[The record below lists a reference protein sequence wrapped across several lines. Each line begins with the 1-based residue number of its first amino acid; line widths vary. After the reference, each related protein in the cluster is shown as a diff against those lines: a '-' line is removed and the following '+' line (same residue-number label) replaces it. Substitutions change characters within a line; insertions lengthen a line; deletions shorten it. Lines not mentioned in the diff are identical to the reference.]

1 MKCEFSD
8 GLKVKFTGP
17 LQIIKGSEVNVF
29 LKAER
34 IPDDIRS
41 DLEMALFRNSCSAM
55 RQVADTVT
63 KTYGNKACVH

>member
-29 LKAER
+29 LKEER
-34 IPDDIRS
+34 IPGEIKS
-41 DLEMALFRNSCSAM
+41 DLEMALYRNSCSAM
-55 RQVADTVT
+55 RQVAETVT
-63 KTYGNKACVH
+63 KTYGNKACIH